1 MRIRFVKAE
10 ETWAL
15 RREVLR
21 PGQPHAD
28 VDWPRDHDE
37 DSFHLAAYSGEQ
49 LIAVASFYREKHP
62 ELQGW
67 IQYRLRGMATISS
80 YQGKGIGRR
89 MLYFALDHLRAKKAD
104 LLWANARVTA
114 LPFYTKLGFGTH
126 GPEFMIEGIGPHFVV
141 FQRL

>member
-1 MRIRFVKAE
+1 MFINDR
-10 ETWAL
+10 L
-15 RREVLR
+15 D
-21 PGQPHAD
+21 GG
-28 VDWPRDHDE
+28 
-37 DSFHLAAYSGEQ
+37 FHLGVHIGEHR
-49 LIAVASFYREKHP
+49 ISVASFYPEAHP
-62 ELQGW
+62 DLLGW
-67 IQYRLRGMATISS
+67 IQYRLRGMATIPG

-126 GPEFMIEGIGPHFVV
+126 GPEFLIEGIGPHFVV